1 MSKNQKINQVEPLL
15 TKNDAKTVYDY
26 LLSGGWV
33 TEHGVTRDFETK
45 IKNFVNRKHAV
56 AVPNGTIAIYLALLA
71 SNIKK
76 GDRVAVPNITMIAT
90 VNAIIWAGAT
100 PVLVDVGK
108 DLTMSFEKL
117 IDTPKIK
124 AVIFVPLNG
133 RTTNGI
139 EIEKWCKENNVVLI
153 EDSAHALGSKY
164 PNGKSCGNLGDL
176 SVFSFTPHKIIT
188 TGQGGMVLTD
198 NKKFEKELI
207 KLKTFNR
214 RKDKMDWHDG
224 FGLNFKIT
232 DMQSALG
239 ISQFSTLL
247 KRIESKRKIHSLFR
261 KVNSEYFKIGS
272 FLEHEVP
279 WFIDLFST
287 TKKDLNRL
295 KKLLSKNNIETRVS
309 YPALSKQKYLRD
321 VPMQDLSYSEKI
333 HEKILWLPSSVDLD
347 EKSISKIIR
356 VINKYES

>member
-1 MSKNQKINQVEPLL
+1 MSKNQKINQVEPLI
-15 TKNDAKTVYDY
+15 TNNDAKSVHDY

-33 TEHGVTRDFETK
+33 TEHGITRNFELK
-45 IKNFVNRKHAV
+45 IKEFVNRKYAV

-71 SNIKK
+71 SGIKK

-90 VNAIIWAGAT
+90 VNAIIWTGAT
-100 PVLVDVGK
+100 PVLIDVGK
-108 DLTMSFEKL
+108 DLTMSYEKL
-117 IDTPKIK
+117 IDTPKLK

-133 RTTNGI
+133 RTGNGT
-139 EIEKWCKENNVVLI
+139 EIEAWCKENKIVLI

-164 PNGKSCGNLGDL
+164 PNGKFCGNLGDL

-188 TGQGGMVLTD
+188 TGQGGMVLTN

-224 FGLNFKIT
+224 FGLNYKIT

-239 ISQFSTLL
+239 ISQFSTLP
-247 KRIESKRKIHSLFR
+247 KRIESKRKIHSLFQ
-261 KVNSEYFKIGS
+261 KINSDYFKIGS

-279 WFIDLFST
+279 WFIDLFSV
-287 TKKDLNRL
+287 TKKDLNKL
-295 KKLLSKNNIETRVS
+295 KALLSNKNIETRLS
-309 YPALSKQKYLRD
+309 YPALSKQKYLKNLLK
-321 VPMQDLSYSEKI
+321 QDLSFSEKI

-347 EKSISKIIR
+347 EKSISRIVK

>member
-1 MSKNQKINQVEPLL
+1 MSKNQKINQVQPLV
-15 TKNDAKTVYDY
+15 TKNDAKAVYDY

-33 TEHGVTRDFETK
+33 TEHRVTKDFEDK
-45 IKNFVNRKHAV
+45 IKEFVNRKHAV

-71 SNIKK
+71 SGIKK

-100 PVLVDVGK
+100 PVLIDVEK

-117 IDTPKIK
+117 TYTPKLK

-133 RTTNGI
+133 RTSNGA
-139 EIEKWCKENNVVLI
+139 EIELWCKEKNIILI

-164 PNGKSCGNLGDL
+164 SNGKFCGNLGDL

-188 TGQGGMVLTD
+188 TGQGGMVLTN

-207 KLKTFNR
+207 KIKTFNR
-214 RKDKMDWHDG
+214 RKDKIDWHDG

-239 ISQFSTLL
+239 LSQFSSLN
-247 KRIESKRKIHSLFR
+247 KRIEHKRKIHGLFQ
-261 KVNSEYFKIGS
+261 KVKSDYFKIGS
-272 FLEHEVP
+272 FLNHEVP
-279 WFIDLFST
+279 WFIDLTSN
-287 TKKDLNRL
+287 TKKDLNKL
-295 KKLLSKNNIETRVS
+295 KGLLSKNNIETRTS

-321 VPMQDLSYSEKI
+321 ISNQDLSYSEKI
-333 HEKILWLPSSVDLD
+333 HEKILWLPSSSDLD
-347 EKSISKIIR
+347 EKSITKI
-356 VINKYES
+356 VKKINNFGY